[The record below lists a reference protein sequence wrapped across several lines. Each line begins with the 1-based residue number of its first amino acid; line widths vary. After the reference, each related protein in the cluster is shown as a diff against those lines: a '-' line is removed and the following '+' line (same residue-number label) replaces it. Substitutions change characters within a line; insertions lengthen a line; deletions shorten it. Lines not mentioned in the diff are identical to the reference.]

1 MPSYETTLQTQ
12 SVCGSDYQV
21 ESLKDLQQFSDP
33 DGLAERL
40 GISSATWPLFGV
52 IWPSGLVL
60 ADILGRYNLE
70 GLKILE
76 LGCGLA
82 LASLVAHGR
91 GGNITASDH
100 HPLARGF
107 LRANVALNRMRPM
120 KFATCDWKTTKT
132 GLGKFDLIIG
142 SDLLYEPNHPG
153 LLASFINSHAGSPAT
168 VIIVDPGRHQQGK
181 FTRMMEG
188 FRFDAHASA
197 ATSAQRDTR
206 SFRGKV
212 LTYTRKES

>member
-1 MPSYETTLQTQ
+1 
-12 SVCGSDYQV
+12 
-21 ESLKDLQQFSDP
+21 
-33 DGLAERL
+33 
-40 GISSATWPLFGV
+40 
-52 IWPSGLVL
+52 
-60 ADILGRYNLE
+60 
-70 GLKILE
+70 
-76 LGCGLA
+76 
-82 LASLVAHGR
+82 
-91 GGNITASDH
+91 
-100 HPLARGF
+100 
-107 LRANVALNRMRPM
+107 M

-142 SDLLYEPNHPG
+142 SDLLYEPNQPG

-188 FRFDAHASA
+188 FRFDAHARA

-206 SFRGKV
+206 SFKGKV